1 MPFVKRD
8 QDGKVVALFREKE
21 AEATEYLPPHHAEIR
36 AFVEAAEFGR
46 QVEAEFFRS
55 DQSMIRVY
63 EDLLDVLI
71 EKKAIMLTD
80 LPVPAQQKL
89 LGRKRLRNE
98 LTKIGEILSDETDD
112 IL

>member
-8 QDGKVVALFREKE
+8 QDGTVVALFRERE
-21 AEATEYLPPHHAEIR
+21 AEATEYLPPQHAEIR
-36 AFVEAAEFGR
+36 AFVEAAESGR
-46 QVEAEFFRS
+46 QAEAEFFRS

-89 LGRKRLRNE
+89 LGRKRLRSE
-98 LTKIGEILSDETDD
+98 LTTIGEILSDEADD

>member
-8 QDGKVVALFREKE
+8 ESGRVIALFREKDPE
-21 AEATEYLPPHHAEIR
+21 AGEYLPPHHDDVR
-36 AFVEAAEFGR
+36 TFVEAAEAGR
-46 QVEAEFFRS
+46 DADAAFYRS

-71 EKKAIMLTD
+71 EKRAVLLTD

-89 LGRKRLRNE
+89 LNRKRLRNE
-98 LTKIGEILSDETDD
+98 LTTIGEVLSDEADG